1 MIITKIEKYKG
12 STYLV
17 ELDEDN
23 SYFLHSTIIADNY
36 LRVGKEIDEDGFE
49 EILHQSQ
56 LRKAYERALYLLDIR
71 DYSYTEMFEK
81 LNSNYDDDIC
91 YQTLEKLVRLNMIDD
106 RRYAENLA
114 RKLVEVKKY
123 GYHKAVFEMKRKGI
137 DRELCEEMLS
147 AYSDTQDERLLE
159 LISRKYSRYL
169 DNCDDT
175 KAITKVKNAL
185 VRQGYSFDS
194 VNRCIEAYFEEN

>member
-1 MIITKIEKYKG
+1 MTITKIEKYKG
-12 STYLV
+12 QTYLV
-17 ELDEDN
+17 EIDAEN
-23 SYFLHSTIIADNY
+23 TYFLHQSIIAENSLHSDM
-36 LRVGKEIDEDGFE
+36 EIDSDDFDD
-49 EILHQSQ
+49 ILRQSY

-71 DYSYTEMFEK
+71 DYSYAEMFEK
-81 LNSNYDDDIC
+81 LNSNYDDDVC
-91 YQTLEKLVRLNMIDD
+91 YETMEKLVRLNMIDD

-147 AYSDTQDERLLE
+147 QYEDSQSDRLYE
-159 LISRKYSRYL
+159 LICRKYSRYF
-169 DNCDDT
+169 DDE
-175 KAITKVKNAL
+175 KGITKVKNAL

-194 VNRCIEAYFEEN
+194 INRCIKAFMEENEF